1 VSPEAGRGELT
12 GIGRK
17 RSQHPGGRLN
27 WLTGAAPG
35 VRGITG
41 TTPVVRLS
49 NYECAVPRELGLTT
63 PTEERA
69 APAIAALLTILRI
82 TRVLE
87 RIDAGVSPQQYRML
101 KLIGAGGERS
111 ARLAEKLAVARP
123 TLTATADSL
132 VAAGLA
138 CREAEP
144 GDRRVVRL
152 RLTEAGQKAVER
164 ADAAY
169 AEWFGSLLEH
179 TGRAEQIAADLLA
192 LDDAMTERRR
202 ARLGAD
208 ADARA
213 RLSAGQQ

>member
-1 VSPEAGRGELT
+1 MAGPDSQAEAIE
-12 GIGRK
+12 
-17 RSQHPGGRLN
+17 
-27 WLTGAAPG
+27 
-35 VRGITG
+35 
-41 TTPVVRLS
+41 
-49 NYECAVPRELGLTT
+49 
-63 PTEERA
+63 
-69 APAIAALLTILRI
+69 ALLTILRV

-152 RLTEAGQKAVER
+152 RLTDAGQAAVTR
-164 ADAAY
+164 ADTAY
-169 AEWFGSLLEH
+169 SDWFGALLDDTGRREH
-179 TGRAEQIAADLLA
+179 TISDLQA
-192 LDDAMTERRR
+192 LEMAMTERHR
-202 ARLGAD
+202 ARTTASTREQAG
-208 ADARA
+208 
-213 RLSAGQQ
+213 SASQQLTVVPR